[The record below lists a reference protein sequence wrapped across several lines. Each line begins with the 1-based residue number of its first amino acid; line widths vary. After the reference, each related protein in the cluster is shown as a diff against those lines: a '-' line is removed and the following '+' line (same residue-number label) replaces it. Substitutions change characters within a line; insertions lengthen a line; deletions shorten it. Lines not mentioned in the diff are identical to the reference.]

1 MGLKLSIIFLNE
13 ERDKMN
19 AEDFIE
25 LAEYL
30 KENSVPKDGSLE
42 IELYRVLSSIE
53 ERLSDIA
60 GYLKILSGYEEK
72 SETVF
77 DIVLNRKR

>member
-1 MGLKLSIIFLNE
+1 
-13 ERDKMN
+13 MN

-30 KENSVPKDGSLE
+30 KENYVSKDGSLE

-53 ERLSDIA
+53 ERLSEIA
-60 GYLKILSGYEEK
+60 GYLKILSGCEEK
-72 SETVF
+72 PESVF
-77 DIVLNRKR
+77 DIEI

>member
-1 MGLKLSIIFLNE
+1 MDLKLSIIFLNE

-77 DIVLNRKR
+77 DIEI

>member
-1 MGLKLSIIFLNE
+1 MDLKLSIIFLNE

>member
-1 MGLKLSIIFLNE
+1 MDLKLSIIFLNE

-30 KENSVPKDGSLE
+30 KENYVPKDGCFE

-60 GYLKILSGYEEK
+60 GYLKILSGCEEK
-72 SETVF
+72 PETVF
-77 DIVLNRKR
+77 DIEI

>member
-1 MGLKLSIIFLNE
+1 MDLKLSIIFLNE

-30 KENSVPKDGSLE
+30 KENYVSKDGSLE
-42 IELYRVLSSIE
+42 IELYRVLNSIE

-60 GYLKILSGYEEK
+60 GYLKILSGSEEK
-72 SETVF
+72 PESVF
-77 DIVLNRKR
+77 DIEI

>member
-1 MGLKLSIIFLNE
+1 MDLKLSIIFLNE

-30 KENSVPKDGSLE
+30 KENYVSKDGSLE
-42 IELYRVLSSIE
+42 IELYRVLNSIE

-77 DIVLNRKR
+77 DIEI

>member
-1 MGLKLSIIFLNE
+1 
-13 ERDKMN
+13 MN

-30 KENSVPKDGSLE
+30 KENYVSNDGSLE

-60 GYLKILSGYEEK
+60 GYLKILSGCEEK
-72 SETVF
+72 PESVF
-77 DIVLNRKR
+77 DIEI

>member
-1 MGLKLSIIFLNE
+1 
-13 ERDKMN
+13 MN

-30 KENSVPKDGSLE
+30 KENYVSKDGSLE

-60 GYLKILSGYEEK
+60 GYLKILSGSEEK
-72 SETVF
+72 PESVF
-77 DIVLNRKR
+77 DIEI

>member
-30 KENSVPKDGSLE
+30 KENYVSKDGSLE

-60 GYLKILSGYEEK
+60 GYLKILSGSEEK
-72 SETVF
+72 PESVF
-77 DIVLNRKR
+77 DIEI

>member
-1 MGLKLSIIFLNE
+1 
-13 ERDKMN
+13 MN

-30 KENSVPKDGSLE
+30 KENYVSKDGSLE
-42 IELYRVLSSIE
+42 IELYRVLNSIE

-60 GYLKILSGYEEK
+60 GYLKILSGSEEK
-72 SETVF
+72 PESVF
-77 DIVLNRKR
+77 DIEI

>member
-1 MGLKLSIIFLNE
+1 MDLKLSIIFLNE

-60 GYLKILSGYEEK
+60 GYLKILSGYEE
-72 SETVF
+72 SG
-77 DIVLNRKR
+77 

>member
-1 MGLKLSIIFLNE
+1 
-13 ERDKMN
+13 MN

-30 KENSVPKDGSLE
+30 KENYVSKDGSLE

-53 ERLSDIA
+53 ERPVSYTHLT
-60 GYLKILSGYEEK
+60 LP
-72 SETVF
+72 TT
-77 DIVLNRKR
+77 

>member
-1 MGLKLSIIFLNE
+1 
-13 ERDKMN
+13 MN

-30 KENSVPKDGSLE
+30 KENYVSKDGRLE

-53 ERLSDIA
+53 EIISDIA
-60 GYLKILSGYEEK
+60 GY
-72 SETVF
+72 
-77 DIVLNRKR
+77 

>member
-30 KENSVPKDGSLE
+30 KEKYVPKDGC
-42 IELYRVLSSIE
+42 
-53 ERLSDIA
+53 
-60 GYLKILSGYEEK
+60 
-72 SETVF
+72 F
-77 DIVLNRKR
+77 

>member
-1 MGLKLSIIFLNE
+1 
-13 ERDKMN
+13 MN

-30 KENSVPKDGSLE
+30 KENYVSKDGSLE
-42 IELYRVLSSIE
+42 IELYRLLSSIE

-60 GYLKILSGYEEK
+60 GYLKILSGCEEK
-72 SETVF
+72 PESVF
-77 DIVLNRKR
+77 DIEI